1 MTLVLARVPAL
12 RVIRTPRAWLP
23 ILLWTVVAL
32 VTALAARASG
42 SSSGA
47 DHVMR
52 GSFSFLV
59 LPLVAY
65 GVVGAVVGGAG
76 LRRGIRGV
84 VALGAEP
91 RRAAL
96 ASVGVAVVYAAAAC
110 GALAALVCVLAHGS
124 LDPPLGADLPT
135 SLWVGALG
143 GGAYAAYFC
152 AASAIGKGRLRGVF
166 LAFDWIVGSGAGF
179 GALFT
184 PRGHVLSLLGGLPC
198 AELSQRASSLLL
210 LGLLLAYAGLALLL
224 IRRA

>member
-12 RVIRTPRAWLP
+12 RLIRTPRAWLP

-59 LPLVAY
+59 LPLVASA
-65 GVVGAVVGGAG
+65 VVGAVVGGAG

-91 RRAAL
+91 RRAA
-96 ASVGVAVVYAAAAC
+96 
-110 GALAALVCVLAHGS
+110 
-124 LDPPLGADLPT
+124 
-135 SLWVGALG
+135 
-143 GGAYAAYFC
+143 
-152 AASAIGKGRLRGVF
+152 
-166 LAFDWIVGSGAGF
+166 
-179 GALFT
+179 
-184 PRGHVLSLLGGLPC
+184 
-198 AELSQRASSLLL
+198 
-210 LGLLLAYAGLALLL
+210 
-224 IRRA
+224 